1 MCVGDVRDNLVA
13 AIEEHLGH
21 RPGFGDHLLLV
32 RLEAGIERFLERD
45 GLGGDHV
52 HQRSALDAGEYRRLE
67 FLVEV
72 FRLAFGQDDAAAR
85 AAQGFV
91 RSEEHTSALQSL
103 LRISYA
109 VFCLNKQNMT
119 HKSDTLI
126 TYQKQSRTDNQ
137 KHN

>member
-1 MCVGDVRDNLVA
+1 MIVGAVRDNLVA

-21 RPGFGDHLLLV
+21 RPGIGDHLFLV

-72 FRLAFGQDDAAAR
+72 FR
-85 AAQGFV
+85 
-91 RSEEHTSALQSL
+91 RSEEHTSELQSL
-103 LRISYA
+103 MRKSYA
-109 VFCLNKQNMT
+109 VFCLTK
-119 HKSDTLI
+119 K
-126 TYQKQSRTDNQ
+126 K
-137 KHN
+137 